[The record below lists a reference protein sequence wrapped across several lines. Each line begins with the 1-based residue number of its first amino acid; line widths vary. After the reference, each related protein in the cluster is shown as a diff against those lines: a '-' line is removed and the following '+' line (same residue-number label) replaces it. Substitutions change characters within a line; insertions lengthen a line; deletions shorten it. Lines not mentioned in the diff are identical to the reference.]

1 MYYIDAKGLVCPK
14 PVIMAKKALKEH
26 NEISID
32 VDNEMSSENLQKM
45 AKVMGLTCEV
55 SQDGDVFHLEM
66 AGPMDGGVVSGAA
79 SGVAAGITAADGLAG
94 AAAGNPA
101 VASGLT
107 GAATGGPA
115 ANGLAGASA
124 PADDYIVVISSQ
136 FAGTGNDELGAALMK
151 SFIYT
156 LTEADVLPTCI
167 LFYNGGVRLTT
178 NGSAVLEDLDH
189 LAAAGVD
196 ILSCGTCLNYYG
208 LTEQLAVGQVTN
220 MYEIFERQKNAG
232 KIVRI

>member
-1 MYYIDAKGLVCPK
+1 MYYINAKGLVCPK

-26 NEISID
+26 REISID

-45 AKVMGLTCEV
+45 AKVMGLSCEV

-66 AGPMDGGVVSGAA
+66 KA
-79 SGVAAGITAADGLAG
+79 SSDAAG
-94 AAAGNPA
+94 
-101 VASGLT
+101 S
-107 GAATGGPA
+107 AATGDPA
-115 ANGLAGASA
+115 ANGAEAGNPVASNLAVTNGLVGASA
-124 PADDYIVVISSQ
+124 AADDYIVVISSQ

-178 NGSAVLEDLDH
+178 NGSGVLEDLNR
-189 LAAAGVD
+189 LADAGVD

-208 LTEQLAVGQVTN
+208 LTEELAVGQVTN

>member
-26 NEISID
+26 KEISID

-45 AKVMGLTCEV
+45 AKVMGLACEV
-55 SQDGDVFHLEM
+55 SRDGDVFHLEM
-66 AGPMDGGVVSGAA
+66 TGSGGAGAP
-79 SGVAAGITAADGLAG
+79 AAD
-94 AAAGNPA
+94 
-101 VASGLT
+101 S
-107 GAATGGPA
+107 GAATGNPAA
-115 ANGLAGASA
+115 ANGLAGATA
-124 PADDYIVVISSQ
+124 GNTPVANGLVGAGPAADDYIVVISSQ

-156 LTEADVLPTCI
+156 LTEADTLPTCI

-178 NGSAVLEDLDH
+178 NGSGVLEDLNR
-189 LAAAGVD
+189 LADAGVD

-208 LTEQLAVGQVTN
+208 LTEALAVGQVTN

>member
-1 MYYIDAKGLVCPK
+1 MYYINAKGLVCPK

-26 NEISID
+26 REISID

-45 AKVMGLTCEV
+45 AKVMGLSCEV
-55 SQDGDVFHLEM
+55 SQDGEVFHLEM
-66 AGPMDGGVVSGAA
+66 KA
-79 SGVAAGITAADGLAG
+79 SSDAAGSAATGDPAANG
-94 AAAGNPA
+94 AAAGNS

-107 GAATGGPA
+107 GAAAGDPSV
-115 ANGLAGASA
+115 ANGLVGASA
-124 PADDYIVVISSQ
+124 AADDYIVVISSQ

-178 NGSAVLEDLDH
+178 NGSGVLEDLNR
-189 LAAAGVD
+189 LAAGGVD

-208 LTEQLAVGQVTN
+208 LTEELAVGQVTN